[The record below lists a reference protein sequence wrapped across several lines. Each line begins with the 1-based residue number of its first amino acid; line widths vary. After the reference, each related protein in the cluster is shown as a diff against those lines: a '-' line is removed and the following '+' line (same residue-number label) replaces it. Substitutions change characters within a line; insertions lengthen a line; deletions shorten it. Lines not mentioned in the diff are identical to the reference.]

1 MTMPEPRSP
10 RAGRLIRQ
18 EAGYRAFIP
27 ARLPPD
33 PPLKFDAP
41 LVSLLATAGTDL
53 GRLDGV
59 SATLPNPDLFVAMY
73 VRREAVLSSQI
84 EGTQSTLDDV
94 LTFEVDPE
102 ADTLPL
108 DIEVVVNYVKAMNY
122 GLGRLDSLPLSL
134 RLIKEIH
141 GQLLAG
147 VRGGDKAPGEFRT
160 TQNWIGGGDRQLL
173 RDATFIPP
181 PPHEMKTALG
191 DFELFLHDPDRPHP
205 LITCALAHAQFETI
219 HPFADGNGRVGRL
232 LITFL
237 LCHAG
242 VLRRP
247 LLCLSHYLKLHRAEY
262 YDRLTAVRFAG
273 DWEGWLAFFL
283 RGVSE
288 VAREAEQTAQCIVEL
303 REKTRQEF
311 QLRDMST
318 SAFKLLDHLFLQ
330 PVTTV
335 NAAKE
340 ELGVSY
346 HYANDVIA
354 ELVSIGLLEET
365 TGRRRNRRFRFTRYL
380 ALFEE
385 PPESGTANVAIQE
398 TRSEASI
405 ASSVE
410 ESQARDRVPG

>member
-1 MTMPEPRSP
+1 MTMPEPRST

-27 ARLPPD
+27 APLPPN
-33 PPLKFDAP
+33 PPLNFDAS
-41 LVSLLATAGTDL
+41 LVSLLAAASTDL

-59 SATLPNPDLFVAMY
+59 SATMPNPDLFVAMY

-94 LTFEVDPE
+94 LTFEVDPR

-108 DIEVVVNYVKAMNY
+108 DVEVVVNYVKAMNY
-122 GLGRLDSLPLSL
+122 GLARLGSLPLSL
-134 RLIKEIH
+134 RLIREIH
-141 GQLLAG
+141 GQLLDG
-147 VRGGDKAPGEFRT
+147 VRGGDKSPGEFRT

-181 PPHEMKTALG
+181 PPHEMMTALG
-191 DFELFLHDPDRPHP
+191 DFERFLHSPGRPHP

-219 HPFADGNGRVGRL
+219 HPFVDGNGRVGRL

-247 LLCLSHYLKLHRAEY
+247 LLCLSHYLKFHRAEY

-273 DWEGWLAFFL
+273 DWEDWLAFFL

-288 VAREAEQTAQCIVEL
+288 VAREAERTAQRIVEL
-303 REKTRQEF
+303 REETRQES
-311 QLRDMST
+311 QRRDMNT

-340 ELGVSY
+340 ELGISY
-346 HYANDVIA
+346 HHANDVIA
-354 ELVSIGLLEET
+354 ELVETGLLEET
-365 TGRRRNRRFRFTRYL
+365 TGRRRNRRFRFSRYL

-385 PPESGTANVAIQE
+385 PPESSGADAVIQE
-398 TRSEASI
+398 TR
-405 ASSVE
+405 VE
-410 ESQARDRVPG
+410 MDEENATAGLRG

>member
-18 EAGYRAFIP
+18 DSGYRAFIP
-27 ARLPPD
+27 APLPPD
-33 PPLKFDAP
+33 PPLNFDAS
-41 LVSLLATAGTDL
+41 LVSLLATASTDL

-59 SATLPNPDLFVAMY
+59 SATMPNPNLFVAMY

-94 LTFEVDPE
+94 LTFEVDPG
-102 ADTLPL
+102 ADSLPL
-108 DIEVVVNYVKAMNY
+108 DVEVVVNYVKAMNY
-122 GLGRLDSLPLSL
+122 GLARLDSLPLSL
-134 RLIKEIH
+134 RLIREIH
-141 GQLLAG
+141 GKLLDG
-147 VRGGDKAPGEFRT
+147 VRGGDKSPGEFRT
-160 TQNWIGGGDRQLL
+160 TQNWIGGGDRQRL
-173 RDATFIPP
+173 RDAAFVPP
-181 PPHEMKTALG
+181 PPHDMMVALG

-247 LLCLSHYLKLHRAEY
+247 LLCLSHYLKFHRAEY
-262 YDRLTAVRFAG
+262 YDRLTAIRFAG

-288 VAREAEQTAQCIVEL
+288 VAREAEQTAQRIVEF
-303 REKTRQEF
+303 RERTRAELQA
-311 QLRDMST
+311 RGMSA

-330 PVTTV
+330 PVITV

-340 ELGVSY
+340 ELAVSY

-354 ELVSIGLLEET
+354 ELAAIGLLEET

-385 PPESGTANVAIQE
+385 PLELPGDDTAIQE
-398 TRSEASI
+398 TKSEET
-405 ASSVE
+405 V
-410 ESQARDRVPG
+410 QAPVA

>member
-1 MTMPEPRSP
+1 MAMPEPRNP
-10 RAGRLIRQ
+10 RAGRIIRQ
-18 EAGYRAFIP
+18 QEGYRAFIP
-27 ARLPPD
+27 AQLPPD
-33 PPLKFDAP
+33 PPLMFDVP
-41 LVSLLATAGTDL
+41 LVSLLATASTDL

-59 SATLPNPDLFVAMY
+59 SATMPNPDLFVAMY

-94 LTFEVDPE
+94 LTFEVDPR
-102 ADTLPL
+102 ADSLPL
-108 DIEVVVNYVKAMNY
+108 DIDVVVNYVKAMNY
-122 GLGRLDSLPLSL
+122 GLARLDSLPLSL

-141 GQLLAG
+141 RQLLTG
-147 VRGGDKAPGEFRT
+147 VRGGDKFPGEFRT
-160 TQNWIGGGDRQLL
+160 SQNWIGGGDRQLL
-173 RDATFIPP
+173 RDATFVPP
-181 PPHEMKTALG
+181 PPHEMMQALG
-191 DFELFLHDPDRPHP
+191 DLELFLHDPDRPHP

-219 HPFADGNGRVGRL
+219 HPFVDGNGRVGRL

-288 VAREAEQTAQCIVEL
+288 VARESELTAQRIVEL
-303 REKTRQEF
+303 RERTRQEF
-311 QLRDMST
+311 QARDMSA

-335 NAAKE
+335 NAAKDA
-340 ELGVSY
+340 LGVSY
-346 HYANDVIA
+346 RYANDVVSD
-354 ELVSIGLLEET
+354 LVASGMLEEI
-365 TGRRRNRRFRFTRYL
+365 TGQRRNRRFRFARYL
-380 ALFEE
+380 ALFQE
-385 PPESGTANVAIQE
+385 PPEESAIAGVTIQE
-398 TRSEASI
+398 TMIET
-405 ASSVE
+405 
-410 ESQARDRVPG
+410 RV

>member
-18 EAGYRAFIP
+18 REGYRAFIP
-27 ARLPPD
+27 ARLPPE
-33 PPLKFDAP
+33 PPLRFDAP
-41 LVSLLATAGTDL
+41 LVSLLASASTDL

-59 SATLPNPDLFVAMY
+59 SATMPNPDLFVAMY

-94 LTFEVDPE
+94 LTFEVDPK

-108 DIEVVVNYVKAMNY
+108 DIDVVVNYVKAMNY
-122 GLGRLDSLPLSL
+122 GLNRLGSLPLSL

-147 VRGGDKAPGEFRT
+147 VRGGGKFPGEFRT

-173 RDATFIPP
+173 RDATYVPP
-181 PPHEMKTALG
+181 PPHEMKSALG
-191 DFELFLHDPDRPHP
+191 DLEVFLHDPDRPHP

-219 HPFADGNGRVGRL
+219 HPFVDGNGRVGRL

-273 DWEGWLAFFL
+273 DWEGWLSFFL

-288 VAREAEQTAQCIVEL
+288 VARESEQTAQRIVEL
-303 REKTRQEF
+303 REATRQAF
-311 QLRDMST
+311 QARDMSA

-335 NAAKE
+335 NAAKDA
-340 ELGVSY
+340 LDVSY
-346 HYANDVIA
+346 RYANDVIA
-354 ELVSIGLLEET
+354 DLVTSGLLEEI
-365 TGRRRNRRFRFTRYL
+365 TGQRRNRRFRFARYL
-380 ALFEE
+380 ALFQE
-385 PPESGTANVAIQE
+385 PPEPADFNTTIQE
-398 TRSEASI
+398 TVSEGSA
-405 ASSVE
+405 
-410 ESQARDRVPG
+410 